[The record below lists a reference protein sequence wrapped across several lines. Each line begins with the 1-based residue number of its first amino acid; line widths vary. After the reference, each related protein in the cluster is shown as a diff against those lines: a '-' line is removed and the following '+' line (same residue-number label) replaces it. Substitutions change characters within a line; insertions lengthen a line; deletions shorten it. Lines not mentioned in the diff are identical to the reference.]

1 MDATR
6 RIHQQPQARHATR
19 ALSGHG
25 AIGGGQRQFRAGRLA
40 AGRALDLSPEN
51 SVERQRALLFRAAAR
66 VGAADFAQGPVL
78 LREVD
83 RARLPFRRSADLRRG
98 GPCDGAHFSRAEAR
112 FASPPP
118 GAANAVDLATA
129 QAERS
134 VKDADAAL
142 VRVAKSMERKTR

>member
-1 MDATR
+1 MTA
-6 RIHQQPQARHATR
+6 RI
-19 ALSGHG
+19 
-25 AIGGGQRQFRAGRLA
+25 FRA
-40 AGRALDLSPEN
+40 P
-51 SVERQRALLFRAAAR
+51 
-66 VGAADFAQGPVL
+66 
-78 LREVD
+78 
-83 RARLPFRRSADLRRG
+83 
-98 GPCDGAHFSRAEAR
+98 EAR